1 MINVRRLVSFWNS
14 DSAIHTQIAGE
25 VWRIKALRQ
34 NCPPIYESIAARK
47 WETRMSVYMYKLH
60 NEIAARKC
68 DTRIPVYM
76 YKLHNKRLT
85 RSRIIKA
92 QHTVLIL
99 KNTKYIFIKLSLS
112 MCTCINKPRYT
123 EQFGMVTHHAHIF
136 LKYWTN
142 KANIRDFKL
151 MWYSTHWRSRQQ
163 SSNV

>member
-60 NEIAARKC
+60 N
-68 DTRIPVYM
+68 
-76 YKLHNKRLT
+76 KRLT

-112 MCTCINKPRYT
+112 MCTCINKPRDT